1 MQNIGVLIESDQGII
16 KKTNLGPVAAAR
28 GTDHQLFAMLLAD
41 CSDACRQE
49 LQAHGVHHLID
60 VRIDPDPGIWHPEMA
75 AGAIIQAMKHFQLN
89 TLMGLSSLRGGDLL
103 ARIAAALDAP
113 LVLDCIAVDLAASR
127 VVKSQFSGKTTATL
141 ALQGNP
147 RIIGLRPNAVAS
159 SKAPVEARADTFTA
173 TVAPGR
179 LKVREIKTQAAA
191 GVDLTEAEIII
202 SGGRAMGAAENFNLL
217 RECAQTMGAAVG
229 ASRAAVDAG
238 FAPHA
243 MQVGQTGKT
252 VSPKVYIACGISGA
266 VQHFAGMKTSQMIV
280 AINTDPDAYM
290 MKNSDYALAGDLF
303 DIVPRLTQR
312 LKSRETA

>member
-1 MQNIGVLIESDQGII
+1 MQNIGMLIETDRGII
-16 KKTNLGPVAAAR
+16 KKTNLGLATAAR
-28 GTDHQLFAMLLAD
+28 GVNHQLFALLLDD

-49 LQAHGVHHLID
+49 LQAHGVHRLID

-75 AGAIIQAMKHFQLN
+75 AGATIQAMAHFQLD
-89 TLMGLSSLRGGDLL
+89 TLMGLSSLRGADVL
-103 ARIAAALDAP
+103 ARLAAALDAP
-113 LVLDCIAVDLAASR
+113 LVLDCIAVDLAAGTVS
-127 VVKSQFSGKTTATL
+127 KSQFSGKTMATV

-147 RIIGLRPNAVAS
+147 RIIGLRPNAVAP
-159 SKAPVEARADTFTA
+159 SKEFVDATPGTFTA
-173 TVAPGR
+173 ALTPGR
-179 LKVREIKTQAAA
+179 LVVREIKTQVAR

-202 SGGRAMGAAENFNLL
+202 SGGRAMGAAENFSLL
-217 RECAQTMGAAVG
+217 QDCAETMGAAVG

-238 FAPHA
+238 FAPYA

-290 MKNSDYALAGDLF
+290 MKNSDYALVGDLF
-303 DIVPRLTQR
+303 DIVPRLTHR
-312 LKSRETA
+312 LKSRDTA